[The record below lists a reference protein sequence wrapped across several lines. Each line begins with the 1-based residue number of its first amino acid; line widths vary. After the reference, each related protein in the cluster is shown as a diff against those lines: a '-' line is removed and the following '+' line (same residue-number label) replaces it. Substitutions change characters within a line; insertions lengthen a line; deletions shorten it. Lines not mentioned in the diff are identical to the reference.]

1 MISDNLFGSL
11 ELALRTHAQG
21 MSGREQLED
30 IGRQYKQDN
39 PAFLKWLLFINEEEQ
54 AEWEA
59 LSQQKQR
66 AWAMEALSCA
76 HEGLAD
82 SMSDAWVCS

>member
-1 MISDNLFGSL
+1 MISNFLFDSL
-11 ELALRTHAQG
+11 KLALRTHASN
-21 MSGREQLED
+21 MSGRERLED
-30 IGRQYKQDN
+30 IQAQYKQDW
-39 PAFLKWLLFINEEEQ
+39 PEFLNWLLFINEEEQ

-66 AWAMEALSCA
+66 AWAQEALICA

-82 SMSDAWVCS
+82 SMSDAWACS

>member
-1 MISDNLFGSL
+1 MISKVLFDSL
-11 ELALRTHAQG
+11 ELALRTHASG

-39 PAFLKWLLFINEEEQ
+39 PEFLKWIMFINEEEQ

-66 AWAMEALSCA
+66 AWAQEALMCA

-82 SMSDAWVCS
+82 SMSDAWACS